1 LRISRTLVGTP
12 SKNRALI
19 GCLKGQGAGT
29 SFPVDCIQKNWGLWT
44 PPDGVLMPLTIIVDR
59 MRAKM
64 VSCEE
69 LSKNTDRIRWEVNL
83 QQ

>member
-1 LRISRTLVGTP
+1 
-12 SKNRALI
+12 
-19 GCLKGQGAGT
+19 
-29 SFPVDCIQKNWGLWT
+29 
-44 PPDGVLMPLTIIVDR
+44 LTTIVDR

-64 VSCEE
+64 VFCEE